1 MSDVAIARERFL
13 EVLASIAAGSD
24 RPDALTD
31 KLRAALL
38 DFASETPD
46 NRSAAERLEVGLV
59 GSTVGPKLAGRSM
72 LMSDVAHAV
81 EDLPV
86 PGALKRSFPDLSEQ
100 DWDAFTRLTTLLY
113 TVLSR
118 RLSTRP

>member
-1 MSDVAIARERFL
+1 MSDVAVARERFL
-13 EVLASIAAGSD
+13 QSLNRIAAGGGS
-24 RPDALTD
+24 AEELTVD
-31 KLRAALL
+31 LRAALL

-46 NRSAAERLEVGLV
+46 NRNAADRLEVGSV
-59 GSTVGPKLAGRSM
+59 GATVGPKLAGRSM
-72 LMSDVAHAV
+72 LLSDVAHAV

-86 PGALKRSFPDLSEQ
+86 PGELKQSFPDLSEE
-100 DWDAFTRLTTLLY
+100 DWEAFTRLTTLLY